1 MTSFRILH
9 VDDEPDTR
17 RVVALSLVVD
27 PQFSVRSCT
36 SGEEAVVAA
45 AQWSPHLILCDVQMP
60 VMDGPATLARLRE
73 NPRTA
78 EIPVIFMTAR
88 AQERELMRLKALGA
102 SGVIAK
108 PFNGKS
114 LRESVREHLPGSAR
128 PTAADQARRESPDDE
143 LAEEMDGFRERL
155 RTDAATLVR
164 LRAKLPDSAT
174 ATSALEELQTL
185 THKLAGAAGL
195 YGFDAV
201 SLAAAALEQA
211 TVERRFGRGAVGD
224 AEAQIDAL
232 IAHIKRDSREPRG

>member
-17 RVVALSLVVD
+17 RVVALSLVID
-27 PQFSVRSCT
+27 PQFSVRSVT
-36 SGEEAVVAA
+36 SGEEAIVAA
-45 AQWSPHLILCDVQMP
+45 AQWLPHLILCDVQMP
-60 VMDGPATLARLRE
+60 MMDGPATLARLRE

-88 AQERELMRLKALGA
+88 AQERELLRLQALGA

-114 LRESVREHLPGSAR
+114 LRESVREHLDRAR
-128 PTAADQARRESPDDE
+128 PAAADQARGESPDDE
-143 LAEEMDGFRERL
+143 LAQEMDGFRERL
-155 RTDAATLVR
+155 RTDSATLVR
-164 LRAKLPDSAT
+164 LRAKLRDSAT

-201 SLAAAALEQA
+201 GLAASALEQA
-211 TVERRFGRGAVGD
+211 TAERRSGRGAVGD
-224 AEAQIDAL
+224 AEAKIDAL
-232 IAHIKRDSREPRG
+232 IARIEPE